1 MVEVV
6 VRVVEEVVEAAEV
19 CRWRQRQ
26 RQHAHRHAML
36 PHQTQH
42 ALQHDAEGHVRA
54 VAAARLA
61 EEAHHVRLELER
73 RRALLRRREFQHA
86 PRRRRA
92 VAGADRLDEAD
103 EGLTLV
109 AREARDH
116 PQIDEREDG
125 RPSRRRVH
133 QNVPRVE
140 VGMHQI
146 VDQQHLE
153 VDVLAAR
160 HHEVRE
166 ILPQSV
172 ATLHPERFLERVL
185 RDELARLEALDQHLH
200 THGERRR
207 RIARRRIARRRI
219 ARRRRAPSASPISPP
234 GSGRLGTPSR
244 QSSTRSGGCAR
255 PRCPAASAPPSSC

>member
-1 MVEVV
+1 MVVEVV

-26 RQHAHRHAML
+26 RQHAHRHAVL
-36 PHQTQH
+36 PHQAEH
-42 ALQHDAEGHVRA
+42 ALEHDAEGHICA

-73 RRALLRRREFQHA
+73 RRALLRRRESQHA

-116 PQIDEREDG
+116 AQVDERQDG

-133 QNVPRVE
+133 QDVPRVE
-140 VGMHQI
+140 VGMHQV
-146 VDQQHLE
+146 VDQQHLQ
-153 VDVLAAR
+153 VDVLAAEEGGGGGGECGGGGGVQAAAAAALTAPPR
-160 HHEVRE
+160 SARDPSAKHRRPPSRALFVRCT
-166 ILPQSV
+166 SRR
-172 ATLHPERFLERVL
+172 AR
-185 RDELARLEALDQHLH
+185 LAR
-200 THGERRR
+200 
-207 RIARRRIARRRI
+207 
-219 ARRRRAPSASPISPP
+219 S
-234 GSGRLGTPSR
+234 SR
-244 QSSTRSGGCAR
+244 
-255 PRCPAASAPPSSC
+255 SAPAHTRREASE